1 MEMHLDYGIQIRIW
15 PNIWKEKKHSKNN
28 TCSNYQKNRLGNSLR
43 VNLHCIRIHHNIAYA
58 KAKCNTSQLPS
69 RVKDLASV
77 ITCSSRHY

>member
-1 MEMHLDYGIQIRIW
+1 MEYRSESGPIYGKKK
-15 PNIWKEKKHSKNN
+15 NIVKIILVVTIK
-28 TCSNYQKNRLGNSLR
+28 KNRLGNSLR